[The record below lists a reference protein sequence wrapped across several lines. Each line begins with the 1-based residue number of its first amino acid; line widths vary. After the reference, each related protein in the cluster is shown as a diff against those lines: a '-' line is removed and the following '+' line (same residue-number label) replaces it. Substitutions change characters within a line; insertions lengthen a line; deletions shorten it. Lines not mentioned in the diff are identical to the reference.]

1 MFLELVT
8 DIATHVNLNGEYAV
22 EFATDGVFLLI
33 FIQFWRTDELCRVF
47 LKRTSRLQG
56 QTSAEMCLISYLMGV
71 SYSYL
76 TTPNLICSTGCS
88 ARSIQLIDQRPYSK
102 FSVQSPP
109 RFEELNL
116 PQLMHKKSSSV
127 FGKIDFFSVLR
138 YLVISFGGCLE
149 LDWVQLSPELSK
161 VRIIISSKPSL
172 SPPTMTP

>member
-33 FIQFWRTDELCRVF
+33 FIRLWRSDELCRVF

-71 SYSYL
+71 LS

-88 ARSIQLIDQRPYSK
+88 ARSMQLIDQSPYSE

-116 PQLMHKKSSSV
+116 PQLMHKKCSSV

-138 YLVISFGGCLE
+138 YLVICLGGCLE
-149 LDWVQLSPELSK
+149 LDWDF
-161 VRIIISSKPSL
+161 SL
-172 SPPTMTP
+172 LATTPIGPTSV